1 MNKTVNI
8 ENKFLLT
15 FTEASQY
22 FNIGENKL
30 RNMASLEQN
39 PDWIVYNGYRRLIK
53 RVRLEE
59 ILLKSRQS
67 KIYELSFVCGIIS
80 YMARLFSY

>member
-1 MNKTVNI
+1 MSKHFNVIFGKQEEVIVMIKTVNI

-53 RVRLEE
+53 RVKLEK
-59 ILLKSRQS
+59 ILLESET
-67 KIYELSFVCGIIS
+67 I
-80 YMARLFSY
+80 